1 MPQSTEER
9 ARIVTIKGSTVEVR
23 GLSSYRMGEITYVG
37 EEKLIGEIIEIERDF
52 ATVQVYEPLEGMKI
66 NDPVYPTGKSL
77 SAELGPGLLSNIF
90 DGIQRPLEQIK
101 KALSS
106 SFIQRGIHIN
116 ALDRY
121 KKWQFEPNKDL
132 TKGHLVKGGD
142 VLGSVQE
149 TETIKCNIL
158 VPPNTNGELLSIQ
171 EKGEFKITDPIAEL
185 KGSDKKKKEIT
196 LMHEWPVRVAR
207 PFLKKLPV
215 HEPLVTGQRI
225 IDMFFPI
232 AKGGTAAIPGGF
244 GTGKCISGDTLVLLG
259 NGKLEKIEDLY
270 EKALN
275 NDNFIEE
282 DDEEETL
289 IQLKKPLKVLS
300 FDRENATISESKATK
315 IYRGQCNYKVK
326 ITTKKGRSVKVTPIH
341 KLQIF
346 DGKKIVEKESQK
358 LNVGDCILSP
368 RNLSKNFKNV
378 QSGKI
383 NLFDI
388 KGSLRTSDISA
399 IQGVRS
405 LADEYTEENNISLT
419 QLAEKLNVS
428 KDVFNGFYY
437 GKNNPSLSFIKR
449 LKTLT
454 HKTIDFTSV
463 KAERQSEKVILPEE
477 MNPKLAEFIGLL
489 LSDGQIAYHKTIY
502 FYNNDDQIRERYRSL
517 VQELFNSE
525 THESIKNTV
534 KTITFY
540 SRPVG
545 LFLKYLNIPAEQKS
559 RKASIPDIMQT
570 AKDEDLIHFLN
581 AYIAGDGYV
590 KGYTLEISTAS
601 SKIASGLC
609 YILSRLNI
617 IYRKHSKIKNDHEY
631 FRIMVEGSQL
641 EELGHMFKLFS
652 VTEYAKT
659 EKIYNYANQRIE
671 HFVSSNAIPI
681 SIQLLR
687 DSRSLFGNIK
697 PSEEKSKA
705 LTAIKNVS
713 KGRKITDKTLEN
725 IIETIKSDPI
735 IFETNKSKEIIDNLE
750 YIKQL
755 HSDFYFDEIKAIEM
769 LEGNDDVYDLVVEEY
784 HNFIGGNEPFILHNT
799 ILQHQLSKWS
809 DADVV
814 VYIGCGERGN
824 EMTDVLREFPKLVD
838 PHTKNPLMD
847 RTLLIANVS
856 NMPVA
861 AREASIYMGITMAE
875 FYRDQGFSVLLTAD
889 STSRW
894 AEALREIAGQLEEMP
909 VEEGYPAYL
918 GARLANFYERAGQVV
933 TLGSPYREGSIN
945 ITAAVSPPG
954 GDFSE
959 PVTANT
965 KRFVK
970 TFWGLDPNLANRKH
984 FPSIN
989 WLNSYSGYIK
999 VIEEWALES
1008 GLEDWGRYRQE
1019 MFTIL
1024 QKDDELQHIAE
1035 LIGSKALP
1043 ADEQLIILVAD
1054 IIKEGFLQQNAF
1066 DKVDSFCP
1074 IEKQMKMMK
1083 LMLLFYNRAEV
1094 LIRNGCPIS
1103 LIISLKTVQ
1112 ILKRMKEDVP
1122 NDNIIQMNKI
1132 EDYIHTDM
1140 EELGS
1145 KYGYKV

>member
-1 MPQSTEER
+1 MPHSAEER

-37 EEKLIGEIIEIERDF
+37 DEKLIGEVIEIERDF
-52 ATVQVYEPLEGMKI
+52 ATVQVYEPLEGLKI

-101 KALSS
+101 KLSAS
-106 SFIQRGIHIN
+106 SFIQRGIQIN
-116 ALDRY
+116 ALDRH

-132 TKGHLVKGGD
+132 TKGHFVKGGD

-171 EKGEFKITDPIAEL
+171 ENGEFKITDPIAEL
-185 KGSDKKKKEIT
+185 KGSDKKKEELT
-196 LMHEWPVRVAR
+196 LMHEWHVRIAR

-215 HEPLVTGQRI
+215 REPLVTGQRI

-244 GTGKCISGDTLVLLG
+244 GTGK
-259 NGKLEKIEDLY
+259 
-270 EKALN
+270 
-275 NDNFIEE
+275 
-282 DDEEETL
+282 
-289 IQLKKPLKVLS
+289 
-300 FDRENATISESKATK
+300 
-315 IYRGQCNYKVK
+315 
-326 ITTKKGRSVKVTPIH
+326 
-341 KLQIF
+341 
-346 DGKKIVEKESQK
+346 
-358 LNVGDCILSP
+358 
-368 RNLSKNFKNV
+368 
-378 QSGKI
+378 
-383 NLFDI
+383 
-388 KGSLRTSDISA
+388 
-399 IQGVRS
+399 
-405 LADEYTEENNISLT
+405 
-419 QLAEKLNVS
+419 
-428 KDVFNGFYY
+428 
-437 GKNNPSLSFIKR
+437 
-449 LKTLT
+449 
-454 HKTIDFTSV
+454 
-463 KAERQSEKVILPEE
+463 
-477 MNPKLAEFIGLL
+477 
-489 LSDGQIAYHKTIY
+489 
-502 FYNNDDQIRERYRSL
+502 
-517 VQELFNSE
+517 
-525 THESIKNTV
+525 
-534 KTITFY
+534 
-540 SRPVG
+540 
-545 LFLKYLNIPAEQKS
+545 
-559 RKASIPDIMQT
+559 
-570 AKDEDLIHFLN
+570 
-581 AYIAGDGYV
+581 
-590 KGYTLEISTAS
+590 
-601 SKIASGLC
+601 
-609 YILSRLNI
+609 
-617 IYRKHSKIKNDHEY
+617 
-631 FRIMVEGSQL
+631 
-641 EELGHMFKLFS
+641 
-652 VTEYAKT
+652 
-659 EKIYNYANQRIE
+659 
-671 HFVSSNAIPI
+671 
-681 SIQLLR
+681 
-687 DSRSLFGNIK
+687 
-697 PSEEKSKA
+697 
-705 LTAIKNVS
+705 
-713 KGRKITDKTLEN
+713 
-725 IIETIKSDPI
+725 
-735 IFETNKSKEIIDNLE
+735 
-750 YIKQL
+750 
-755 HSDFYFDEIKAIEM
+755 
-769 LEGNDDVYDLVVEEY
+769 
-784 HNFIGGNEPFILHNT
+784 T

-814 VYIGCGERGN
+814 IYIGCGERGN
-824 EMTDVLREFPKLVD
+824 EMTDVLRSFPKLVD
-838 PHTKNPLMD
+838 PHTQNPLMD
-847 RTLLIANVS
+847 RTSLIANVS

-875 FYRDQGFSVLLTAD
+875 FYRDQGFNVLLTAD

-918 GARLANFYERAGQVV
+918 GARLANFYERAGQVIA
-933 TLGSPYREGSIN
+933 LGSPYREGSIN

-1103 LIISLKTVQ
+1103 LITNLKTVQ
-1112 ILKRMKEDVP
+1112 ILKRIKEDVP

>member
-101 KALSS
+101 KISSS

-121 KKWQFEPNKDL
+121 KKWQFEPNKNL

-149 TETIKCNIL
+149 TETIKCNVL

-171 EKGEFKITDPIAEL
+171 ENGEFKITDPIAEL
-185 KGSDKKKKEIT
+185 KGSDKKKKELT

-215 HEPLVTGQRI
+215 YEPLVTGQRI

-244 GTGKCISGDTLVLLG
+244 GTGK
-259 NGKLEKIEDLY
+259 
-270 EKALN
+270 
-275 NDNFIEE
+275 
-282 DDEEETL
+282 
-289 IQLKKPLKVLS
+289 
-300 FDRENATISESKATK
+300 
-315 IYRGQCNYKVK
+315 
-326 ITTKKGRSVKVTPIH
+326 
-341 KLQIF
+341 
-346 DGKKIVEKESQK
+346 
-358 LNVGDCILSP
+358 
-368 RNLSKNFKNV
+368 
-378 QSGKI
+378 
-383 NLFDI
+383 
-388 KGSLRTSDISA
+388 
-399 IQGVRS
+399 
-405 LADEYTEENNISLT
+405 
-419 QLAEKLNVS
+419 
-428 KDVFNGFYY
+428 
-437 GKNNPSLSFIKR
+437 
-449 LKTLT
+449 
-454 HKTIDFTSV
+454 
-463 KAERQSEKVILPEE
+463 
-477 MNPKLAEFIGLL
+477 
-489 LSDGQIAYHKTIY
+489 
-502 FYNNDDQIRERYRSL
+502 
-517 VQELFNSE
+517 
-525 THESIKNTV
+525 
-534 KTITFY
+534 
-540 SRPVG
+540 
-545 LFLKYLNIPAEQKS
+545 
-559 RKASIPDIMQT
+559 
-570 AKDEDLIHFLN
+570 
-581 AYIAGDGYV
+581 
-590 KGYTLEISTAS
+590 
-601 SKIASGLC
+601 
-609 YILSRLNI
+609 
-617 IYRKHSKIKNDHEY
+617 
-631 FRIMVEGSQL
+631 
-641 EELGHMFKLFS
+641 
-652 VTEYAKT
+652 
-659 EKIYNYANQRIE
+659 
-671 HFVSSNAIPI
+671 
-681 SIQLLR
+681 
-687 DSRSLFGNIK
+687 
-697 PSEEKSKA
+697 
-705 LTAIKNVS
+705 
-713 KGRKITDKTLEN
+713 
-725 IIETIKSDPI
+725 
-735 IFETNKSKEIIDNLE
+735 
-750 YIKQL
+750 
-755 HSDFYFDEIKAIEM
+755 
-769 LEGNDDVYDLVVEEY
+769 
-784 HNFIGGNEPFILHNT
+784 T

-838 PHTKNPLMD
+838 PHTQNPLMD

-954 GDFSE
+954 GDFRE

>member
-1 MPQSTEER
+1 MPHSAKER

-37 EEKLIGEIIEIERDF
+37 EEKLIGEIIEIERNF
-52 ATVQVYEPLEGMKI
+52 ATVQVYEPLEGLKI

-101 KALSS
+101 KILSS

-121 KKWQFEPNKDL
+121 KNWLFEPNKDL

-149 TETIKCNIL
+149 TETIKSNII

-171 EKGEFKITDPIAEL
+171 EKGEFKITDPIVEL
-185 KGSDKKKKEIT
+185 KGSDKEKKELT

-215 HEPLVTGQRI
+215 SEPLVTGQRI

-232 AKGGTAAIPGGF
+232 TKGGTAAIPGGF
-244 GTGKCISGDTLVLLG
+244 GTGK
-259 NGKLEKIEDLY
+259 
-270 EKALN
+270 
-275 NDNFIEE
+275 
-282 DDEEETL
+282 
-289 IQLKKPLKVLS
+289 
-300 FDRENATISESKATK
+300 
-315 IYRGQCNYKVK
+315 
-326 ITTKKGRSVKVTPIH
+326 
-341 KLQIF
+341 
-346 DGKKIVEKESQK
+346 
-358 LNVGDCILSP
+358 
-368 RNLSKNFKNV
+368 
-378 QSGKI
+378 
-383 NLFDI
+383 
-388 KGSLRTSDISA
+388 
-399 IQGVRS
+399 
-405 LADEYTEENNISLT
+405 
-419 QLAEKLNVS
+419 
-428 KDVFNGFYY
+428 
-437 GKNNPSLSFIKR
+437 
-449 LKTLT
+449 
-454 HKTIDFTSV
+454 
-463 KAERQSEKVILPEE
+463 
-477 MNPKLAEFIGLL
+477 
-489 LSDGQIAYHKTIY
+489 
-502 FYNNDDQIRERYRSL
+502 
-517 VQELFNSE
+517 
-525 THESIKNTV
+525 
-534 KTITFY
+534 
-540 SRPVG
+540 
-545 LFLKYLNIPAEQKS
+545 
-559 RKASIPDIMQT
+559 
-570 AKDEDLIHFLN
+570 
-581 AYIAGDGYV
+581 
-590 KGYTLEISTAS
+590 
-601 SKIASGLC
+601 
-609 YILSRLNI
+609 
-617 IYRKHSKIKNDHEY
+617 
-631 FRIMVEGSQL
+631 
-641 EELGHMFKLFS
+641 
-652 VTEYAKT
+652 
-659 EKIYNYANQRIE
+659 
-671 HFVSSNAIPI
+671 
-681 SIQLLR
+681 
-687 DSRSLFGNIK
+687 
-697 PSEEKSKA
+697 
-705 LTAIKNVS
+705 
-713 KGRKITDKTLEN
+713 
-725 IIETIKSDPI
+725 
-735 IFETNKSKEIIDNLE
+735 
-750 YIKQL
+750 
-755 HSDFYFDEIKAIEM
+755 
-769 LEGNDDVYDLVVEEY
+769 
-784 HNFIGGNEPFILHNT
+784 T

-809 DADVV
+809 NADVV
-814 VYIGCGERGN
+814 IYIGCGERGN

-838 PHTKNPLMD
+838 PHTQNPLMD

-875 FYRDQGFSVLLTAD
+875 FYRDQGFNVLLTAD

-933 TLGSPYREGSIN
+933 TIGSPYREGSIN
-945 ITAAVSPPG
+945 ITAAISPPG

-970 TFWGLDPNLANRKH
+970 TFWGLDSNLANRKH
-984 FPSIN
+984 FPSID

-999 VIEEWALES
+999 VIEEWALEAN
-1008 GLEDWGRYRQE
+1008 LEDWGRYRQE

-1066 DKVDSFCP
+1066 DKIDSFCP

-1094 LIRNGCPIS
+1094 LIKNGCPIS
-1103 LIISLKTVQ
+1103 LIIGLKTVQ
-1112 ILKRMKEDVP
+1112 ILKRMKEDVQ

>member
-1 MPQSTEER
+1 MPQSTKER

-37 EEKLIGEIIEIERDF
+37 EERLIGEIIEIERDF
-52 ATVQVYEPLEGMKI
+52 ATVQVYEPLEGLKI
-66 NDPVYPTGKSL
+66 NDPVHLTGKSL

-101 KALSS
+101 KATSS

-116 ALDRY
+116 ALDRH
-121 KKWQFEPNKDL
+121 KKWQFEPSKDL
-132 TKGHLVKGGD
+132 TKGNLVKGGD
-142 VLGSVQE
+142 VLGFVQE

-171 EKGEFKITDPIAEL
+171 DKGEFKITDPIAEL
-185 KGSDKKKKEIT
+185 EGSDKKKKELT

-215 HEPLVTGQRI
+215 SEPLVTGQRI

-232 AKGGTAAIPGGF
+232 TKGGTAAIPGGF
-244 GTGKCISGDTLVLLG
+244 GTGK
-259 NGKLEKIEDLY
+259 
-270 EKALN
+270 
-275 NDNFIEE
+275 
-282 DDEEETL
+282 
-289 IQLKKPLKVLS
+289 
-300 FDRENATISESKATK
+300 
-315 IYRGQCNYKVK
+315 
-326 ITTKKGRSVKVTPIH
+326 
-341 KLQIF
+341 
-346 DGKKIVEKESQK
+346 
-358 LNVGDCILSP
+358 
-368 RNLSKNFKNV
+368 
-378 QSGKI
+378 
-383 NLFDI
+383 
-388 KGSLRTSDISA
+388 
-399 IQGVRS
+399 
-405 LADEYTEENNISLT
+405 
-419 QLAEKLNVS
+419 
-428 KDVFNGFYY
+428 
-437 GKNNPSLSFIKR
+437 
-449 LKTLT
+449 
-454 HKTIDFTSV
+454 
-463 KAERQSEKVILPEE
+463 
-477 MNPKLAEFIGLL
+477 
-489 LSDGQIAYHKTIY
+489 
-502 FYNNDDQIRERYRSL
+502 
-517 VQELFNSE
+517 
-525 THESIKNTV
+525 
-534 KTITFY
+534 
-540 SRPVG
+540 
-545 LFLKYLNIPAEQKS
+545 
-559 RKASIPDIMQT
+559 
-570 AKDEDLIHFLN
+570 
-581 AYIAGDGYV
+581 
-590 KGYTLEISTAS
+590 
-601 SKIASGLC
+601 
-609 YILSRLNI
+609 
-617 IYRKHSKIKNDHEY
+617 
-631 FRIMVEGSQL
+631 
-641 EELGHMFKLFS
+641 
-652 VTEYAKT
+652 
-659 EKIYNYANQRIE
+659 
-671 HFVSSNAIPI
+671 
-681 SIQLLR
+681 
-687 DSRSLFGNIK
+687 
-697 PSEEKSKA
+697 
-705 LTAIKNVS
+705 
-713 KGRKITDKTLEN
+713 
-725 IIETIKSDPI
+725 
-735 IFETNKSKEIIDNLE
+735 
-750 YIKQL
+750 
-755 HSDFYFDEIKAIEM
+755 
-769 LEGNDDVYDLVVEEY
+769 
-784 HNFIGGNEPFILHNT
+784 T

-809 DADVV
+809 NADVV

-824 EMTDVLREFPKLVD
+824 EMTEVLREFPKLVD
-838 PHTKNPLMD
+838 PHTQNPLMD

-875 FYRDQGFSVLLTAD
+875 FYRDQGYSVLLTAD

-933 TLGSPYREGSIN
+933 TLGAPYREGSIN

-970 TFWGLDPNLANRKH
+970 TFWGLDSNLANRKH

-999 VIEEWALES
+999 IIEEWALEAN
-1008 GLEDWGRYRQE
+1008 LEDWGRYRQE

-1043 ADEQLIILVAD
+1043 ADEQLIILVAE

-1066 DKVDSFCP
+1066 DKIDSFCP

-1094 LIRNGCPIS
+1094 LIKNGCPIS

-1112 ILKRMKEDVP
+1112 ILKRMKEDIQ
-1122 NDNIIQMNKI
+1122 NDNIIKMNKI

>member
-66 NDPVYPTGKSL
+66 NDPVYLTGKSL

-101 KALSS
+101 KISSS

-185 KGSDKKKKEIT
+185 KGSDKKKKELT

-244 GTGKCISGDTLVLLG
+244 GTGK
-259 NGKLEKIEDLY
+259 
-270 EKALN
+270 
-275 NDNFIEE
+275 
-282 DDEEETL
+282 
-289 IQLKKPLKVLS
+289 
-300 FDRENATISESKATK
+300 
-315 IYRGQCNYKVK
+315 
-326 ITTKKGRSVKVTPIH
+326 
-341 KLQIF
+341 
-346 DGKKIVEKESQK
+346 
-358 LNVGDCILSP
+358 
-368 RNLSKNFKNV
+368 
-378 QSGKI
+378 
-383 NLFDI
+383 
-388 KGSLRTSDISA
+388 
-399 IQGVRS
+399 
-405 LADEYTEENNISLT
+405 
-419 QLAEKLNVS
+419 
-428 KDVFNGFYY
+428 
-437 GKNNPSLSFIKR
+437 
-449 LKTLT
+449 
-454 HKTIDFTSV
+454 
-463 KAERQSEKVILPEE
+463 
-477 MNPKLAEFIGLL
+477 
-489 LSDGQIAYHKTIY
+489 
-502 FYNNDDQIRERYRSL
+502 
-517 VQELFNSE
+517 
-525 THESIKNTV
+525 
-534 KTITFY
+534 
-540 SRPVG
+540 
-545 LFLKYLNIPAEQKS
+545 
-559 RKASIPDIMQT
+559 
-570 AKDEDLIHFLN
+570 
-581 AYIAGDGYV
+581 
-590 KGYTLEISTAS
+590 
-601 SKIASGLC
+601 
-609 YILSRLNI
+609 
-617 IYRKHSKIKNDHEY
+617 
-631 FRIMVEGSQL
+631 
-641 EELGHMFKLFS
+641 
-652 VTEYAKT
+652 
-659 EKIYNYANQRIE
+659 
-671 HFVSSNAIPI
+671 
-681 SIQLLR
+681 
-687 DSRSLFGNIK
+687 
-697 PSEEKSKA
+697 
-705 LTAIKNVS
+705 
-713 KGRKITDKTLEN
+713 
-725 IIETIKSDPI
+725 
-735 IFETNKSKEIIDNLE
+735 
-750 YIKQL
+750 
-755 HSDFYFDEIKAIEM
+755 
-769 LEGNDDVYDLVVEEY
+769 
-784 HNFIGGNEPFILHNT
+784 T

-838 PHTKNPLMD
+838 PHTQNPLMD

>member
-101 KALSS
+101 KILSS

-185 KGSDKKKKEIT
+185 KGSDKKKKELT

-244 GTGKCISGDTLVLLG
+244 GTGK
-259 NGKLEKIEDLY
+259 
-270 EKALN
+270 
-275 NDNFIEE
+275 
-282 DDEEETL
+282 
-289 IQLKKPLKVLS
+289 
-300 FDRENATISESKATK
+300 
-315 IYRGQCNYKVK
+315 
-326 ITTKKGRSVKVTPIH
+326 
-341 KLQIF
+341 
-346 DGKKIVEKESQK
+346 
-358 LNVGDCILSP
+358 
-368 RNLSKNFKNV
+368 
-378 QSGKI
+378 
-383 NLFDI
+383 
-388 KGSLRTSDISA
+388 
-399 IQGVRS
+399 
-405 LADEYTEENNISLT
+405 
-419 QLAEKLNVS
+419 
-428 KDVFNGFYY
+428 
-437 GKNNPSLSFIKR
+437 
-449 LKTLT
+449 
-454 HKTIDFTSV
+454 
-463 KAERQSEKVILPEE
+463 
-477 MNPKLAEFIGLL
+477 
-489 LSDGQIAYHKTIY
+489 
-502 FYNNDDQIRERYRSL
+502 
-517 VQELFNSE
+517 
-525 THESIKNTV
+525 
-534 KTITFY
+534 
-540 SRPVG
+540 
-545 LFLKYLNIPAEQKS
+545 
-559 RKASIPDIMQT
+559 
-570 AKDEDLIHFLN
+570 
-581 AYIAGDGYV
+581 
-590 KGYTLEISTAS
+590 
-601 SKIASGLC
+601 
-609 YILSRLNI
+609 
-617 IYRKHSKIKNDHEY
+617 
-631 FRIMVEGSQL
+631 
-641 EELGHMFKLFS
+641 
-652 VTEYAKT
+652 
-659 EKIYNYANQRIE
+659 
-671 HFVSSNAIPI
+671 
-681 SIQLLR
+681 
-687 DSRSLFGNIK
+687 
-697 PSEEKSKA
+697 
-705 LTAIKNVS
+705 
-713 KGRKITDKTLEN
+713 
-725 IIETIKSDPI
+725 
-735 IFETNKSKEIIDNLE
+735 
-750 YIKQL
+750 
-755 HSDFYFDEIKAIEM
+755 
-769 LEGNDDVYDLVVEEY
+769 
-784 HNFIGGNEPFILHNT
+784 T

-838 PHTKNPLMD
+838 PHTQNPLMD

>member
-23 GLSSYRMGEITYVG
+23 GLLSYRMGEITYVG
-37 EEKLIGEIIEIERDF
+37 EEKLIGEIIEIERDS
-52 ATVQVYEPLEGMKI
+52 ATVQVYEPLEGLKI

-101 KALSS
+101 KASSS

-116 ALDRY
+116 ALDRH
-121 KKWQFEPNKDL
+121 KKWQFEPSKDL
-132 TKGHLVKGGD
+132 TKGNLVKGGD
-142 VLGSVQE
+142 VLGFVQE
-149 TETIKCNIL
+149 TESIKCNIL

-171 EKGEFKITDPIAEL
+171 DKGEFKITDPIAEL
-185 KGSDKKKKEIT
+185 EGSDKKKKELT

-215 HEPLVTGQRI
+215 SEPLVTGQRI

-232 AKGGTAAIPGGF
+232 TKGGTAAIPGGF
-244 GTGKCISGDTLVLLG
+244 GTGK
-259 NGKLEKIEDLY
+259 
-270 EKALN
+270 
-275 NDNFIEE
+275 
-282 DDEEETL
+282 
-289 IQLKKPLKVLS
+289 
-300 FDRENATISESKATK
+300 
-315 IYRGQCNYKVK
+315 
-326 ITTKKGRSVKVTPIH
+326 
-341 KLQIF
+341 
-346 DGKKIVEKESQK
+346 
-358 LNVGDCILSP
+358 
-368 RNLSKNFKNV
+368 
-378 QSGKI
+378 
-383 NLFDI
+383 
-388 KGSLRTSDISA
+388 
-399 IQGVRS
+399 
-405 LADEYTEENNISLT
+405 
-419 QLAEKLNVS
+419 
-428 KDVFNGFYY
+428 
-437 GKNNPSLSFIKR
+437 
-449 LKTLT
+449 
-454 HKTIDFTSV
+454 
-463 KAERQSEKVILPEE
+463 
-477 MNPKLAEFIGLL
+477 
-489 LSDGQIAYHKTIY
+489 
-502 FYNNDDQIRERYRSL
+502 
-517 VQELFNSE
+517 
-525 THESIKNTV
+525 
-534 KTITFY
+534 
-540 SRPVG
+540 
-545 LFLKYLNIPAEQKS
+545 
-559 RKASIPDIMQT
+559 
-570 AKDEDLIHFLN
+570 
-581 AYIAGDGYV
+581 
-590 KGYTLEISTAS
+590 
-601 SKIASGLC
+601 
-609 YILSRLNI
+609 
-617 IYRKHSKIKNDHEY
+617 
-631 FRIMVEGSQL
+631 
-641 EELGHMFKLFS
+641 
-652 VTEYAKT
+652 
-659 EKIYNYANQRIE
+659 
-671 HFVSSNAIPI
+671 
-681 SIQLLR
+681 
-687 DSRSLFGNIK
+687 
-697 PSEEKSKA
+697 
-705 LTAIKNVS
+705 
-713 KGRKITDKTLEN
+713 
-725 IIETIKSDPI
+725 
-735 IFETNKSKEIIDNLE
+735 
-750 YIKQL
+750 
-755 HSDFYFDEIKAIEM
+755 
-769 LEGNDDVYDLVVEEY
+769 
-784 HNFIGGNEPFILHNT
+784 T

-809 DADVV
+809 NADVV

-824 EMTDVLREFPKLVD
+824 EMTEVLREFPKLVD
-838 PHTKNPLMD
+838 PHTQNPLMD

-875 FYRDQGFSVLLTAD
+875 FYRDQGYSVLLTAD

-933 TLGSPYREGSIN
+933 TLGAPYREGSIN

-970 TFWGLDPNLANRKH
+970 TFWGLDSNLANRKH

-999 VIEEWALES
+999 IIEEWALEAN
-1008 GLEDWGRYRQE
+1008 LEDWGRYRQE

-1043 ADEQLIILVAD
+1043 ADEQLIILVAE

-1066 DKVDSFCP
+1066 DKIDSFCP

-1094 LIRNGCPIS
+1094 LIKNGCPIS

-1112 ILKRMKEDVP
+1112 ILKRMKEDIQ
-1122 NDNIIQMNKI
+1122 NDNIIKMNKI